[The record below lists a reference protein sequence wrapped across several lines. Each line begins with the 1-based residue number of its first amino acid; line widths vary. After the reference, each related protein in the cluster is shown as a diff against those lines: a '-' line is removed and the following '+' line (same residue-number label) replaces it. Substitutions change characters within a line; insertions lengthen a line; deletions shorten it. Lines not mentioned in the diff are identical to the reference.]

1 MSRALKVLVV
11 GGYGIFGGR
20 LVDLLLDEPRLQ
32 LVVAGRSL
40 EKAAA
45 FCSDRPQARA
55 LLVPA
60 RFDRGADVE
69 SQLSALAPNVVVDA
83 SGPWQAYG
91 DDRYRLIEACISARM
106 HYLDLADSSEFVAGV
121 PAFDAAAQAA
131 GVSVLSGVSSFPVL
145 TAAIVRQ
152 LSADMAR
159 IVSIRGGIAPSPFAG
174 VGENV
179 IRAIAAYAGQAITL
193 RRGGRDARGF
203 PFTETQRYTI
213 ATPGRVPLKNTL
225 FSLVDVPDLRQLAE
239 LWPEVEEVWMGAGP
253 VPEPLHRALIALSW
267 LVRWRLLP
275 SVSPLAPL
283 MHFVMTHVRWGEHR
297 GGMFVEVA
305 GVDAGGQA
313 VQRSFHL
320 LAEGNDGPL
329 IPSMAIEAIVR
340 RSLESAMPASGARA
354 ATRELELASYEA
366 AFAHRTIHTGS
377 RDDGAGEPLFA
388 RLLGDAW
395 QQVPAPIRQVHSLPA
410 GVFAHGSA
418 RVERGSGP
426 LANAVASLF
435 GFPRAA
441 DKLPVV
447 VQFQSRDGVEVWT
460 RRFGRETFSTTLYEG
475 RGRSARL
482 LVERFGPVAFA
493 QALVVE
499 EGRLRLVLRRWTVLG
514 VPLPLFL
521 APRSDSYEHAQDGR
535 FHFHVE
541 ISLPLI
547 GLLVRYRGDL
557 SPAPERLDP

>member
-1 MSRALKVLVV
+1 MKILIV

-20 LVDLLLDEPRLQ
+20 LVDLLVDEPRLQ

-40 EKAAA
+40 DKARA
-45 FCSDRPQARA
+45 FCSARPHARA
-55 LLVPA
+55 RLLPA
-60 RFDRGADVE
+60 LFDRDADVE
-69 SQLSALAPNVVVDA
+69 SQLSALAPDVVVDA

-91 DDRYRLIEACISARM
+91 EGGYRLIEACISARM
-106 HYLDLADSSEFVAGV
+106 HYLDLADSSDFVAGV
-121 PAFDAAAQAA
+121 AAFDAAARAA

-152 LSADMAR
+152 LSVDMAR
-159 IVSIRGGIAPSPFAG
+159 IVSIRGGIAPSPFAV

-193 RRGGRDARGF
+193 RRGARDACGF
-203 PFTETQRYTI
+203 PFTETLRYTI
-213 ATPGRVPLKNTL
+213 APPGRVPLNSTL
-225 FSLVDVPDLRQLAE
+225 FSLVDVPDLRQLSA

-253 VPEPLHRALIALSW
+253 VPESLHRALIGLSW

-275 SVSPLAPL
+275 SVSPLARL
-283 MHFVMTHVRWGEHR
+283 MHFVMKHARWGEHR

-313 VQRSFHL
+313 IKRSFHL
-320 LAEGNDGPL
+320 LAEGNDGPM

-340 RSLESAMPASGARA
+340 RALESGAPAPGARA

-366 AFAHRTIHTGS
+366 AFANRTIHTGT
-377 RDDGAGEPLFA
+377 RDDCVAAEEPLFA

-395 QQVPAPIRQVHSLPA
+395 HRVPAPIRQLHSLPA
-410 GVFAHGSA
+410 GAIAHGSA
-418 RVERGSGP
+418 QVERGSGR

-441 DKLPVV
+441 DELPVV
-447 VQFQSRDGVEVWT
+447 VQFQSRDGVEAWT
-460 RRFGRETFSTTLYEG
+460 RRFGRETFSSTLYEG

-482 LVERFGPVAFA
+482 LVERFGPMAFA
-493 QALVVE
+493 QALVLDG
-499 EGRLRLVLRRWTVLG
+499 GRLRLVLRRWSLLG

-521 APRSDSYEHAQDGR
+521 APRSHSHEHEQGGR

-541 ISLPLI
+541 ISLPWL

-557 SPAPERLDP
+557 SPTPTR